1 MLNTTPL
8 FDTTIIENQGA
19 VNYNSDKGRIRIVHA
34 WGYNEER
41 QFVIDETGNIWKIL
55 EPVSFDEEMLL
66 WIADNNTP
74 EDTAD
79 DILVR
84 VWRRA

>member
-1 MLNTTPL
+1 MSNTTPL

-19 VNYNSDKGRIRIVHA
+19 VNYDCDKGRIRIVHA
-34 WGYNEER
+34 WGYNEELR
-41 QFVIDETGNIWKIL
+41 YVIDETGNIWEIL
-55 EPVSFDEEMLL
+55 GDVSLDEEMLL
-66 WIADNNTP
+66 WIADSNTP
-74 EDTAD
+74 EDVTD

>member
-1 MLNTTPL
+1 MSNTTPL
-8 FDTTIIENQGA
+8 FDTTIIENQGT
-19 VNYNSDKGRIRIVHA
+19 VNYDCDKGRIRIVHA
-34 WGYNEER
+34 WGYNEELGY
-41 QFVIDETGNIWKIL
+41 VVDETGNIWKIL
-55 EPVSFDEEMLL
+55 GPVSFDEEMLL

-74 EDTAD
+74 EDTTD

>member
-8 FDTTIIENQGA
+8 FDTTIIENQET
-19 VNYNSDKGRIRIVHA
+19 VNYDCDKGRIRIVHA
-34 WGYNEER
+34 WGYNEELR
-41 QFVIDETGNIWKIL
+41 YVIDETGNIWEIL
-55 EPVSFDEEMLL
+55 GPVSFDEEMLL

-74 EDTAD
+74 KDTTD